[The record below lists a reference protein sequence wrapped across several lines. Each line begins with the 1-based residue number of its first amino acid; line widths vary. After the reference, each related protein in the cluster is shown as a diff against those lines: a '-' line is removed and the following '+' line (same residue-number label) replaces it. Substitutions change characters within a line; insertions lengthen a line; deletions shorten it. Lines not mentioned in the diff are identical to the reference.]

1 MRLDLFPLN
10 TVLFPRMHL
19 PLHIF
24 EPRYRAM
31 IHDCIEHE
39 RPFGVALIRSG
50 NEVGAPADPF
60 DIGTTAHIMRHEAIG
75 DGRMNIETL
84 GRDRFHINTI
94 EQTKP
99 HLIADVT
106 IQPMPTADLSTVTA
120 LVETVAR
127 DYHEVL
133 SMMLELQTAFTPP
146 PSMPKDP
153 EHLAY
158 FIASALPADAV
169 TRQLLLESANV
180 DDLLAAE
187 AEIVMRLV
195 RDLKNRLE
203 DQHATRMN

>member
-24 EPRYRAM
+24 EPRYRVM
-31 IHDCIEHE
+31 IHDCIENE
-39 RPFGVALIRSG
+39 RPFGVALIQSG
-50 NEVGAPADPF
+50 NEVGPPADPF
-60 DIGTTAHIMRHEAIG
+60 DIGTTAHILRHETIG

-120 LVETVAR
+120 LAGTVAR

-133 SMMLELQTAFTPP
+133 GMMLELQTAFAPN

-153 EHLAY
+153 EHFAY
-158 FIASALPADAV
+158 FIASALPTDAV
-169 TRQLLLESANV
+169 TQQLLLESANV
-180 DDLLAAE
+180 DALLAAE
-187 AEIVMRLV
+187 AELVIRLV
-195 RDLKNRLE
+195 RKLKNRLE
-203 DQHATRMN
+203 DQHATRLN